1 MSAQA
6 GTLQP
11 IELCVDG
18 SLIHL
23 ATISQFVADGAR
35 QAGLSE
41 DDVFAL
47 QMATDEACTNSIEHA
62 YNGRK
67 GEVRVCCWTEGDEYV
82 VRVTDFGDPFDPDSV
97 PIPDTTV
104 PLTERSIGGLGLYFM
119 RELVDRVDFMSDSV
133 QGNQVIMR
141 KRRRTLT

>member
-1 MSAQA
+1 MSRQA
-6 GTLQP
+6 RPVQP
-11 IELCVDG
+11 FELCVD
-18 SLIHL
+18 SNLAHL

-41 DDVFAL
+41 DEVFAL
-47 QMATDEACTNSIEHA
+47 QMAADEACTNSIEHA
-62 YNGRK
+62 YDGRQ

-82 VRVTDFGDPFDPDSV
+82 VRVTDFGEPFDPESV

-104 PLTERSIGGLGLYFM
+104 PLMERSIGGLGLYFM
-119 RELVDRVDFMSDSV
+119 RELVDRVDFVSDPV

-141 KRRRTLT
+141 KRRRDPT